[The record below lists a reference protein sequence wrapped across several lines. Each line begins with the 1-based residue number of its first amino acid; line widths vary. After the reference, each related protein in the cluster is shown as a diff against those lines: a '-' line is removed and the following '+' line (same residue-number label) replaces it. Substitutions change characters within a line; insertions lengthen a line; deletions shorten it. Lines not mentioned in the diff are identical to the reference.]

1 MVEITLAGLNR
12 QQQQLADLIWA
23 CDSKDQVN
31 TLIKSLPNK
40 ALKAQAESIVELMMM
55 ATLEQLYDGIKD
67 MAEANA
73 VLDKIRY

>member
-23 CDSKDQVN
+23 CETKDQVN

-40 ALKAQAESIVELMMM
+40 QLKAQAQSIVELMLM
-55 ATLEQLYDGIKD
+55 ATLEQLYDGIND

>member
-1 MVEITLAGLNR
+1 MVEITLAGLNK

-23 CDSKDQVN
+23 CETKDQVDA
-31 TLIKSLPNK
+31 LIRALPNK
-40 ALKAQAESIVELMMM
+40 ALKAQAQGIIELMLM

>member
-23 CDSKDQVN
+23 CASKDQVDS
-31 TLIKSLPNK
+31 LIRALPNK
-40 ALKAQAESIVELMMM
+40 ALKAQAQSIVELMLM
-55 ATLEQLYDGIKD
+55 ATLEQLYDGIND